1 MFYDNNISICAAE
14 VAFSETQVLMKI
26 SPPTNTSGDS
36 PSVAQLQKQHWNRR
50 PPSINNMYG
59 FMYAL
64 HRLHRTGPISPKSI
78 TGGLFCKKNP
88 IKSNSNMGKFL
99 KQECIPVG
107 CVPSAAVAV
116 SRGRVSAPG
125 GGCLLG
131 GGSVSVH
138 GGRGGCGVCSR
149 GVCSRGCLLLGGVY
163 SQGGVSALGGC
174 LLGGWYPS
182 MH

>member
-78 TGGLFCKKNP
+78 TGGLFCKK
-88 IKSNSNMGKFL
+88 KTESNSNMGKFL
-99 KQECIPVG
+99 KSSNIF
-107 CVPSAAVAV
+107 
-116 SRGRVSAPG
+116 
-125 GGCLLG
+125 
-131 GGSVSVH
+131 
-138 GGRGGCGVCSR
+138 
-149 GVCSRGCLLLGGVY
+149 
-163 SQGGVSALGGC
+163 
-174 LLGGWYPS
+174 
-182 MH
+182 